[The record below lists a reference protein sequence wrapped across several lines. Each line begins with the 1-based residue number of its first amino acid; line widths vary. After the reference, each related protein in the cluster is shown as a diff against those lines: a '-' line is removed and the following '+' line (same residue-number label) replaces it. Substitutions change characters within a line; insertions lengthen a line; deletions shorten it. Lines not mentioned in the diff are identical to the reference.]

1 MVFINGHWENV
12 DNLNDVSNII
22 RDSFNTDLADAMDKL
37 LTKMD
42 KLLTKMEQK
51 SDSLE
56 EELGDEIDDLHDI
69 IEEQAAD
76 IETLEDALSAVF
88 KELRNENLF
97 NGTLRSLEAK
107 MKQKGFEV

>member
-12 DNLNDVSNII
+12 DNLNDVSRII

-37 LTKMD
+37 LTKM
-42 KLLTKMEQK
+42 EQK
-51 SDSLE
+51 SGSLE

-88 KELRNENLF
+88 KELHDKNLF

>member
-22 RDSFNTDLADAMDKL
+22 RDSFNTDLADA
-37 LTKMD
+37 MD

>member
-1 MVFINGHWENV
+1 MVFINSHWENV
-12 DNLNDVSNII
+12 DNLNDVSRII
-22 RDSFNTDLADAMDKL
+22 RESFNTDLAD
-37 LTKMD
+37 TMD

-51 SDSLE
+51 SGSLE

>member
-12 DNLNDVSNII
+12 DNLNDVSRII

-37 LTKMD
+37 LTKM
-42 KLLTKMEQK
+42 EQK
-51 SDSLE
+51 SGSLE

-76 IETLEDALSAVF
+76 IETLEDALCSNSYAY
-88 KELRNENLF
+88 
-97 NGTLRSLEAK
+97 SL
-107 MKQKGFEV
+107 

>member
-1 MVFINGHWENV
+1 MVFINSHWENV
-12 DNLNDVSNII
+12 ENLNDVSNII

-37 LTKMD
+37 LTKM
-42 KLLTKMEQK
+42 EQK
-51 SDSLE
+51 SGSLE

-88 KELRNENLF
+88 KELRNKNLF

-107 MKQKGFEV
+107 AKQKGFEV

>member
-12 DNLNDVSNII
+12 DNLNDVSRII

-37 LTKMD
+37 LTKM
-42 KLLTKMEQK
+42 EQK
-51 SDSLE
+51 SGSLE

>member
-1 MVFINGHWENV
+1 MVFINSHWENV
-12 DNLNDVSNII
+12 ENLNDVSNII
-22 RDSFNTDLADAMDKL
+22 RDSFNTDLADA
-37 LTKMD
+37 MD

>member
-1 MVFINGHWENV
+1 MVFINSHWENV
-12 DNLNDVSNII
+12 ENLNDVSNII
-22 RDSFNTDLADAMDKL
+22 RDSFNTDLADA
-37 LTKMD
+37 MD

-69 IEEQAAD
+69 IEEQTAD
-76 IETLEDALSAVF
+76 IETLGAALSAVF
-88 KELRNENLF
+88 KELHDKNLF

-107 MKQKGFEV
+107 AKQKGFEV